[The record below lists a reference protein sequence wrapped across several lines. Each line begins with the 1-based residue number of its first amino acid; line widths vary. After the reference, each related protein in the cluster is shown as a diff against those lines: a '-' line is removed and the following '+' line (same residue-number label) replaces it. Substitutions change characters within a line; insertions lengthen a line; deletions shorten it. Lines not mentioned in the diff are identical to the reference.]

1 MSNVTPQGSN
11 GTASVLPGSTEK
23 SPSGATGFDTDTAL
37 SASAAQAFVQ
47 NGFTFV
53 IRYLSLGASEDEGDL
68 STAEAQ
74 NILNSGLALMAVQHV
89 DYPGWTPSETLGG
102 QYGANAAA
110 NAQEVG
116 LPGGMNIW
124 LDLEGVA
131 DGVSSSDVIA
141 YCNAWFAAVAGAGYL
156 PGLYVGADAIL
167 NSRELYYDLNV
178 EYYWQSGSEVPPV
191 DVRGYCMAQTISDA
205 YEIDGCAYDR
215 DVIQADSMEST
226 PVWLIV
232 GPSQPI
238 A

>member
-1 MSNVTPQGSN
+1 MSNVTPQGSG
-11 GTASVLPGSTEK
+11 GTASVLPGSAQEA
-23 SPSGATGFDTDTAL
+23 PSGAIGFDADTVL
-37 SASAAQAFVQ
+37 SAGLAQTFVQ

-53 IRYLSLGASEDEGDL
+53 IRYLSLGESEDEGDL
-68 STAEAQ
+68 STVEAQ

-116 LPGGMNIW
+116 LPGGINIW

-131 DGVSSSDVIA
+131 HGVPASDVIA
-141 YCNAWFAAVAGAGYL
+141 YCNAWFAAVAGAGYV

-167 NSRELYYDLNV
+167 NGQELYYDLSV
-178 EYYWQSGSEVPPV
+178 EYYWQSGSAVPPV
-191 DVRGYCMAQTISDA
+191 DVRGYCMVQTISDA

-215 DVIQADSMEST
+215 DVIQADNMGST
-226 PVWLIV
+226 PVWLIM
-232 GPSQPI
+232 GPPQAI